1 MNRSWR
7 LFTALSEDEGAGG
20 SDDGVPHSF
29 DGAQDGPVPLPEGEG
44 TRTFA
49 SREKAV
55 ILPYTSPHA
64 PLSSCGRGV
73 GGEGSAGDE
82 DVPAAPA
89 KHLREGDPRTT
100 LALDRLEVGRDGRV
114 DRIETRDV
122 RRLEALSSLGIVPGS
137 VLRLLQS
144 RVAVVVRV
152 GETEVALDSA
162 VARQIR
168 VLL

>member
-1 MNRSWR
+1 MN
-7 LFTALSEDEGAGG
+7 
-20 SDDGVPHSF
+20 
-29 DGAQDGPVPLPEGEG
+29 
-44 TRTFA
+44 
-49 SREKAV
+49 
-55 ILPYTSPHA
+55 
-64 PLSSCGRGV
+64 
-73 GGEGSAGDE
+73 
-82 DVPAAPA
+82 
-89 KHLREGDPRTT
+89 DPRTT
-100 LALDRLEVGRDGRV
+100 LALDRLEVGRDGCV

-137 VLRLLQS
+137 MLRLLQN